1 MSSYKINNYK
11 RIFKYLAK
19 ISNTTDYLEI
29 GILDGYTL
37 EIFNNIKK
45 IETIVAIDLFEKY
58 SFKHAKINEIKD
70 KFKNKKK
77 TKIIQ
82 GDFFNY
88 YKKLNNQFDI
98 IHIDISNDGIV
109 YEFAFKKYFKFCTQI
124 MLLEGGSE
132 ERDNIDWMV
141 KFKKKKNITST

>member
-70 KFKNKKK
+70 KFRNKKK
-77 TKIIQ
+77 IKIIQ

-88 YKKLNNQFDI
+88 YKKLNNPYRYQ
-98 IHIDISNDGIV
+98 
-109 YEFAFKKYFKFCTQI
+109 
-124 MLLEGGSE
+124 
-132 ERDNIDWMV
+132 
-141 KFKKKKNITST
+141 